1 MSKSLPA
8 EVNNSSDNL
17 TISHICPV
25 RQKKRSKPQIQNVC
39 HSLKLTPVNCKIIRL
54 LHWQAPATL
63 ATVGSNN
70 IIVFKPLSQKKTSTT
85 LNLLISLHQYQIV
98 GIVDQPNT

>member
-1 MSKSLPA
+1 MLNLIVVSKSLPA

-70 IIVFKPLSQKKTSTT
+70 IIVFKPLSQKKTF
-85 LNLLISLHQYQIV
+85 
-98 GIVDQPNT
+98 

>member
-8 EVNNSSDNL
+8 EGNNSSDNL
-17 TISHICPV
+17 TNSHICLV

-39 HSLKLTPVNCKIIRL
+39 RSLKLTPVNCKIIRL

-70 IIVFKPLSQKKTSTT
+70 IIVFKPLSQKKT
-85 LNLLISLHQYQIV
+85 LNPLMSLHQYQIV
-98 GIVDQPNT
+98 EVVDQPNTSK